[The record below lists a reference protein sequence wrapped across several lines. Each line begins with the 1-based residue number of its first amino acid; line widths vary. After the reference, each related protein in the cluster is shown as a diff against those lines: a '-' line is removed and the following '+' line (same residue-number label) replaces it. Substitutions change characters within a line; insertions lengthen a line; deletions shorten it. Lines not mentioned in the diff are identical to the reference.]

1 MRVYGVDL
9 GTRRIAVACP
19 EIDLVWSDDL
29 TVGVGSTANKR
40 RWPDEFSAGMEIG
53 RRVGNYLIDWE
64 NGEYDFTGESLFVA
78 ERPFLRRQRPNVK
91 TLTGMA
97 LSAGA
102 AMSQMPGRVV
112 FLEPSLWKKALCDD
126 GNASKDDIRAWVEHS
141 HPALAEACLGIEDR
155 YDAVGIALGGAALA
169 RAGRL

>member
-1 MRVYGVDL
+1 VRVYGVDL

-19 EIDLVWSDDL
+19 DIGLVWSVDL
-29 TVGVGSTANKR
+29 ATGTGSTANKR
-40 RWPDEFSAGMEIG
+40 RWPGEFDAGMELG

-78 ERPFLRRQRPNVK
+78 ERPFLRRARPNVK

-97 LSAGA
+97 LSAGG

-112 FLEPSLWKKALCDD
+112 FLEPSLWKKALLDN
-126 GNASKDDIRAWVEHS
+126 GNASKDDVRAYVEQC
-141 HPALAEACLGIEDR
+141 HPALAEACGGDENR
-155 YDAVGIALGGAALA
+155 YDAVGIAFGGAALA
-169 RAGRL
+169 RASRL